1 MAYDD
6 IVLKGYVYN
15 DSGTGVNG
23 ATVKTYAG
31 DSADT
36 ATSGSALATTTTS
49 SDGMWAVTASNSGT
63 DASNRLDVEITSSG
77 GSSKRRIKYRDSI
90 QVENLDTEKIILRA
104 REGQPSELHF
114 FADGADDAGD
124 YWRIRANDQTT
135 NTLVIGSDKASE
147 GTIVDYLTIT
157 AGNGTAAGS
166 TVTVGGALTVTGTT
180 TLNGNLVLGDAAADT
195 LTIGATLQGGS
206 PLVFEGAT
214 SGDFE
219 TTFAITDPTADR
231 TITFPDLTGTVV
243 LGGVSNGSL
252 AITTTGA
259 ADLGATTVDSLTS
272 TGDFTTTGQATD
284 WDLIDN
290 NASALSFDASGKTGI
305 LDIVTTNSS
314 EGVTMSG
321 TLGVTGTA
329 TLATVDIGG
338 GAIDGVTLG
347 TNSAITNAVIDDISI
362 NGKVITMTGDTSDT
376 AVFTAGT
383 NGTLS
388 IVTTDAAAAAAN
400 IQITADGTAELAG
413 TTVTLDSAADIELE
427 ATNDINIPSAVG
439 LTFADDGQKIE
450 SDGTDFTIASGAKL
464 NFTPTSDVHFAN
476 GTGVVVGHTAQIT
489 QPEAGEFQV
498 LGTSSTDAQVLIG
511 RWTNSASG
519 PLVRFVK
526 SRDGVIFD
534 GSYAT
539 VADND
544 VLGRIEWY
552 GDDGTDLST
561 LAAYFQAEVDDASP
575 EAGGIGTAFV
585 FRQMP
590 GGGTTAAAETMR
602 ISAAGNVGLVG
613 NIQSTSNTQNASIA
627 TAYANYGLVFR
638 AAQTTHQYSNSIGWS
653 EGTNVAAAISGVD
666 DGSGGAQGLS
676 FATGTNSAIAQ
687 RMKITSAG
695 NVGIGG
701 VADPDHLLEINNA
714 DGASM
719 LKLERTSGNTGTASF
734 NIGGADPGF
743 NMVVAGTSG
752 DFTIATG
759 GSERVRLDS
768 GGNLGIGGVPTTTA
782 QTKLQIIGGSNL
794 SGGNVLT
801 LKLNNTTAGTFSNTG
816 IGDYSAIDFAGAD
829 ASGDWSGGETRARIS
844 HMIADGYGSTN
855 ALGFYTSQ
863 ADAALVLAMK
873 ITHEQDIRFYGASYN
888 VLWDKSANRLEF
900 DDGAGITLGTGGDW
914 GMYHSGNTNQIS
926 VTSKL
931 LTTGTLTGHYDGGVV
946 HQQFFA
952 GNSNSGS
959 GTVII
964 PTFWG
969 ATTDSSHQFAARIR
983 YTFNASGST
992 QTAARGLY
1000 IEPPVVTAGTLV
1012 NGYGLWIDAGSAAT
1026 NNYAAHFNGKVGIG
1040 TNTPVTNLDVVNN
1053 TTGMQT
1059 HMRIG
1064 SQTVDSNTREGGI
1077 QLNVSGG
1084 GSDRSWGL
1092 WGDANNP
1099 RAFKIE
1105 YLGSRGNA
1113 FGDGT
1118 TIATFD
1124 YQGNVGIGTSGVPAQ
1139 RLVVEGGHATV
1150 ISSRPSNNPTN
1161 KQDQDFNVVGA
1172 TEGIVQVSG
1181 WGNTGNAW
1189 YTVVL
1194 GAGINDKT
1202 GGTSVKGFVGTTGN
1216 QNFGL
1221 LVNGSVRAQLET
1233 DGDFHVDGDV
1243 YAFSG
1248 SVSSDIALKENIN
1261 IVDNALDKVSK
1272 LRGVSFDWKR
1282 EGKGSSIGL
1291 IAQDVEPILPE
1302 LVSEAP
1308 TFGDSTDTHKTLN
1321 YNGIIGL
1328 LVESIKELKDE
1339 IQELKNASSK

>member
-638 AAQTTHQYSNSIGWS
+638 AAQTTHEYSNSIGWS
-653 EGTNVAAAISGVD
+653 EGTNVAASISGVD
-666 DGSGGAQGLS
+666 DGAGGAQGLS
-676 FATGTNSAIAQ
+676 FATGTNSALTE
-687 RMKITSAG
+687 RVKIHSSGVFEAKAGAIFNEGSSDVDFRIESNGNANMFVVDGGTDAVGIGAAPNINDLLTLGGTHTGYSNTFGLRIEPTLNAVADNNASVISVAGTIVEAGSGTHNLLFGTTFSAPTITNNVSAAVANTATVYVSGAPSATVTGDNHALWVDGGISRLDGQIDIGGGGTLNYYHTRIRPTWTSGGGDSVASTLVLAPVTTMHSGDTSWGSHFASGGAVGASITTAG
-695 NVGIGG
+695 NVTTISTMHLGEPNINPSSGTG
-701 VADPDHLLEINNA
+701 TITNSAVIYIPSVATEATNDYAIWVGA
-714 DGASM
+714 GKSRFDGNIETGNWIA
-719 LKLERTSGNTGTASF
+719 GNTT
-734 NIGGADPGF
+734 N
-743 NMVVAGTSG
+743 
-752 DFTIATG
+752 
-759 GSERVRLDS
+759 
-768 GGNLGIGGVPTTTA
+768 
-782 QTKLQIIGGSNL
+782 
-794 SGGNVLT
+794 
-801 LKLNNTTAGTFSNTG
+801 
-816 IGDYSAIDFAGAD
+816 
-829 ASGDWSGGETRARIS
+829 
-844 HMIADGYGSTN
+844 GY
-855 ALGFYTSQ
+855 L
-863 ADAALVLAMK
+863 
-873 ITHEQDIRFYGASYN
+873 RFYGDNGSSTLAQFTDTGQFMINETVNDNQTIGLTINQGGANDLILALKSSDVVTGLDDVTPYDVETDDYLTIAKSNSLYGGAYFQVLGEDHASN
-888 VLWDKSANRLEF
+888 SVLLGFDCWGGTANTTKQITGRSLIEF
-900 DDGAGITLGTGGDW
+900 TVQEHDGSNAAANITADGNIFGIRARVGGD
-914 GMYHSGNTNQIS
+914 
-926 VTSKL
+926 
-931 LTTGTLTGHYDGGVV
+931 
-946 HQQFFA
+946 
-952 GNSNSGS
+952 
-959 GTVII
+959 
-964 PTFWG
+964 
-969 ATTDSSHQFAARIR
+969 IR
-983 YTFNASGST
+983 QKFMVD
-992 QTAARGLY
+992 
-1000 IEPPVVTAGTLV
+1000 E
-1012 NGYGLWIDAGSAAT
+1012 NGEL
-1026 NNYAAHFNGKVGIG
+1026 
-1040 TNTPVTNLDVVNN
+1040 
-1053 TTGMQT
+1053 
-1059 HMRIG
+1059 
-1064 SQTVDSNTREGGI
+1064 
-1077 QLNVSGG
+1077 
-1084 GSDRSWGL
+1084 
-1092 WGDANNP
+1092 
-1099 RAFKIE
+1099 
-1105 YLGSRGNA
+1105 
-1113 FGDGT
+1113 
-1118 TIATFD
+1118 
-1124 YQGNVGIGTSGVPAQ
+1124 
-1139 RLVVEGGHATV
+1139 
-1150 ISSRPSNNPTN
+1150 
-1161 KQDQDFNVVGA
+1161 
-1172 TEGIVQVSG
+1172 
-1181 WGNTGNAW
+1181 
-1189 YTVVL
+1189 YTVVADARFAADTYDDAKL
-1194 GAGINDKT
+1194 IRALDHAKEADG
-1202 GGTSVKGFVGTTGN
+1202 VKGIVKDKWDSFVKYNEQDLIDTGVLGDTIEN
-1216 QNFGL
+1216 GGMLSVTGL
-1221 LVNGSVRAQLET
+1221 QRLHNGAIWQGYTRQMELQEEVN
-1233 DGDFHVDGDV
+1233 
-1243 YAFSG
+1243 
-1248 SVSSDIALKENIN
+1248 
-1261 IVDNALDKVSK
+1261 
-1272 LRGVSFDWKR
+1272 
-1282 EGKGSSIGL
+1282 
-1291 IAQDVEPILPE
+1291 
-1302 LVSEAP
+1302 
-1308 TFGDSTDTHKTLN
+1308 
-1321 YNGIIGL
+1321 
-1328 LVESIKELKDE
+1328 ELKTRLLALE
-1339 IQELKNASSK
+1339 GGK